1 MVTTIQI
8 SQELKS
14 ELDNLKF
21 KGESYED
28 VISDLIEDREYL
40 KNKTK
45 IRLETI
51 RKNIEEGEKTFSMEE
66 IIQENEL

>member
-28 VISDLIEDREYL
+28 VILDLIEDREYL
-40 KNKTK
+40 KQETK
-45 IRLETI
+45 ARLETI
-51 RKNIEEGEKTFSMEE
+51 QKNIQNGERTYSMEE